1 MKLQLE
7 QNAGANIVTAYGDGY
22 VDINRERHEHGL
34 VLLPDRLIEPWADQ
48 GFEALAPAHMA
59 VLAALQVDVVLIG
72 TGTRQRFPAPMLL
85 RPLME
90 AGLGFEVMDLQA
102 ACRTYNILVGEG
114 RQPAAALLLR

>member
-7 QNAGANIVTAYGDGY
+7 QNSGVNIVTAYGDGY
-22 VDINRERHEHGL
+22 VDINRERHEHSL
-34 VLLPDRLIEPWADQ
+34 VLLPDRLIEPWAEA
-48 GFEALAPAHMA
+48 GFDALTAAHMA
-59 VLAALQVDVVLIG
+59 VLAELRADVVLIG
-72 TGTRQRFPAPMLL
+72 TGTRQRFPAPALL

-114 RQPAAALLLR
+114 RHPAAALLLS